1 MAANEPAPSDAGEAM
16 ESAPK
21 QPQRTPKFSDYMRV
35 FKYATRWD
43 IGVYIIAFAASLGAG
58 ITMPLMNIIFG
69 QLVGQFTEYFGSN
82 TTIPRDDFDQILNRQ
97 ALYIMALFLVRW
109 ALSSI
114 NKFCFR
120 MIGIRLS
127 SAVLGDYLRA
137 LFAQS
142 VDVIDSMPAGAPAT
156 AITVTSNTLQIGIS
170 ERLGTFV
177 QYQATIWS
185 ALVVALI
192 WSWDLALVTSTL
204 LIYIILVL
212 CFVTAPVIKG
222 QTATIQADAEGTAVA
237 SEALEGIRLVMSCGA
252 EGRIMSRYKDW
263 VAEARKRGQKIAP
276 IVGLQFGLV
285 VSSVLQIIPFPSLP
299 SPGNHYSRPNA
310 RLVLRRVRVIWSGL
324 LVRQ

>member
-1 MAANEPAPSDAGEAM
+1 MSNMAADGPAPSDEAAVI
-16 ESAPK
+16 EPASK
-21 QPQRTPKFSDYMRV
+21 RPQRTPKFSDYTRV

-43 IGVYIIAFAASLGAG
+43 IGVYVIATIASLGAG

-69 QLVGQFTEYFGSN
+69 QLVGQFTEFFGDN
-82 TTIPRDDFDQILNRQ
+82 ITIPRDEFDRVLKRQ

-142 VDVIDSMPAGAPAT
+142 VHVVDSMPVGAPAT

-177 QYQATIWS
+177 QYQATVWA
-185 ALVVALI
+185 ALIVAFI
-192 WSWDLALVTSTL
+192 WSWDLTLVTSTL
-204 LIYIILVL
+204 LIYIIVALS
-212 CFVTAPVIKG
+212 FVMPPIIKG
-222 QTATIQADAEGTAVA
+222 QTATTQADAEGTAVA
-237 SEALEGIRLVMSCGA
+237 SEALEGIRLIMSCGA
-252 EGRIMSRYKDW
+252 EGRIMSRYKNW
-263 VAEARKRGQKIAP
+263 AAEARKRGQKVAP

-285 VSSVLQIIPFPSLP
+285 VCSIF
-299 SPGNHYSRPNA
+299 
-310 RLVLRRVRVIWSGL
+310 
-324 LVRQ
+324 

>member
-1 MAANEPAPSDAGEAM
+1 M
-16 ESAPK
+16 
-21 QPQRTPKFSDYMRV
+21 QPQRTPKFNDYIRV

-43 IGVYIIAFAASLGAG
+43 IGVYIIASTASIGAG
-58 ITMPLMNIIFG
+58 ITLPLMNIIFG
-69 QLVGQFTEYFGSN
+69 QLVGQFNEYFGDS
-82 TTIPRDDFDQILNRQ
+82 TAISRDNFERILNQQ

-142 VDVIDSMPAGAPAT
+142 VDVIDSMPAGGPAT
-156 AITVTSNTLQIGIS
+156 AITVTSDTLQIGIS

-177 QYQATIWS
+177 QYQATVW
-185 ALVVALI
+185 AGLVVALV
-192 WSWDLALVTSTL
+192 WSWDLPLVTSTL
-204 LIYIILVL
+204 LIYIIAVL
-212 CFVTAPVIKG
+212 CFVTAPILKG
-222 QTATIQADAEGTAVA
+222 QTATIQADAESIAVA
-237 SEALEGIRLVMSCGA
+237 SEALEVIRLVISCGA

-263 VAEARKRGQKIAP
+263 VAKAKKRGQKVAP

-285 VSSVLQIIPFPSLP
+285 VCLVSQSAPFHDHLFSR
-299 SPGNHYSRPNA
+299 NYCSRPNTG
-310 RLVLRRVRVIWSGL
+310 LVLRRIRVIWAGL
-324 LVRQ
+324 LVRQSTIRRRCY